1 MVRMERFELPTFR
14 AQTGRSK
21 AKLSYTRIIGGKGWT
36 WTIGAQSFNL
46 ALYQLSYP
54 PIWHQTYESNALPTG
69 LEPVPSPPKI
79 KVHLIYGAASEC
91 FPRFCCLEGSCARW
105 STNAAYWSG
114 WWGTIPQPL
123 RWQRNI
129 LPIELHPHMVE
140 LVGFEP
146 TTPSVQAKC
155 SPNWATAPYGTRYWI
170 RTNNLFFVREAFSH
184 WNNRVNNMYVWKN
197 I

>member
-1 MVRMERFELPTFR
+1 MDLNHRRPRASIWRSTNWATFPY
-14 AQTGRSK
+14 G
-21 AKLSYTRIIGGKGWT
+21 TRCT
-36 WTIGAQSFNL
+36 NRTH
-46 ALYQLSYP
+46 YQLVWSQSSVLLRLRF
-54 PIWHQTYESNALPTG
+54 IW
-69 LEPVPSPPKI
+69 
-79 KVHLIYGAASEC
+79 YGAASEC

-123 RWQRNI
+123 RWQRNA

-184 WNNRVNNMYVWKN
+184 WNNRVNNVYVWKKILSHTKLIFIYIWYQYIELN
-197 I
+197 YNLTSMKRLSYH